1 MNVLL
6 SFNDMFK
13 WRGPLDI
20 KRDNPFGYA
29 NHTWTIIYHELA
41 HDTFA
46 SLHMHYKNKPHQKT
60 QKTKTH
66 TNEL

>member
-1 MNVLL
+1 MTC
-6 SFNDMFK
+6 SSEG
-13 WRGPLDI
+13 GPLDI

-60 QKTKTH
+60 KKHKRPKH
-66 TNEL
+66 TQMNCKYA